1 MGSLY
6 GVWTTVAFLVII
18 GFMVT
23 AVVLSRK
30 LDGQHHRTSDHLW
43 DELREAHGLTRRQA
57 RCLRKAAE
65 KAHLDPE
72 SLIFVEPHIL
82 QQALRDTA
90 ADSPRRRDLEQLSLR
105 LYS

>member
-1 MGSLY
+1 MPSAY
-6 GVWTTVAFLVII
+6 DFWTTMAFVAII
-18 GFMVT
+18 CFAVV

-43 DELREAHGLTRRQA
+43 HELQQAHGLTRKQA
-57 RCLRKAAE
+57 RRLKKAAE
-65 KAHLDPE
+65 KAAVDPE

-82 QQALRDTA
+82 QQALRDA
-90 ADSPRRRDLEQLSLR
+90 ADDSPRRRELEQLTSR